1 MKLFIMKNKKLHSMV
16 SNLSLPNYLSTSKQ
30 DIKFFNINT
39 LPFLVY
45 PNGIPCYEANSYL
58 IYKLK
63 FGYSQKYNGG
73 TYRIFAN
80 HLTHFIRFTFSC
92 KRIENF
98 SQFDNNLF
106 SDFMDYLQ
114 DDPYVRSN
122 NQIIS
127 IAYQIIDF
135 LFFIAELYNIN
146 NFIGIGKN
154 NKISLSSKNKKIFR
168 DNKKQR
174 STPSYFHYSFPP
186 PSPKRK
192 RYPVSLDDYNK
203 LLNHINNSTN
213 EALRLRNLCL
223 LQALENTGGRRTE
236 VCSIS
241 MNSLRSA
248 LKSKLNSP
256 LLEIINLKN
265 NRLTKTREIPVSRT
279 FLLNLRFYVQYYRNP
294 ILQKKGINHDYIFIS
309 HTSGQPLQPD
319 TLTTYMN
326 NWSKEANLSSQVC
339 AHMFR
344 HRFITEKFKSLILE
358 HELSNG
364 DEFRKMLLNTYRLKQ
379 IMLEWTGHRSIT
391 SLDTYINLAFDELC
405 EIDKLKERILAT
417 PSNHVINTHINF
429 LEDSLN
435 NNLPIDPIILR
446 ELIDQLKNKTE

>member
-1 MKLFIMKNKKLHSMV
+1 MRMLIMNNKKLYSMV

-30 DIKFFNINT
+30 EIKFLNINT
-39 LPFLVY
+39 LPFLFF
-45 PNGIPCYEANSYL
+45 PNGVPCYEANSYL

-63 FGYSQKYNGG
+63 FGYSHNYNGG

-80 HLTHFIRFTFSC
+80 HLSHFIRFTFFC
-92 KRIENF
+92 KKIKKI
-98 SQFDNNLF
+98 SQFDDDIF

-114 DDPYVRSN
+114 DNPHVRSN
-122 NQIIS
+122 NQIIT
-127 IAYQIIDF
+127 IGYQIIDF
-135 LFFIAELYNIN
+135 LFFVAELYNIN

-154 NKISLSSKNKKIFR
+154 NRISLSIKNKKLSR
-168 DNKKQR
+168 ENNKKR
-174 STPSYFHYSFPP
+174 ANPSYFHYSFPP

-192 RYPVSLDDYNK
+192 RYPVSLDDYNR
-203 LLNHINNSTN
+203 LLNHINSSEN
-213 EALRLRNLCL
+213 EPLRLRNLCI

-248 LKSKLNSP
+248 LKSESNSP

-265 NRLTKTREIPVSRT
+265 NRLIKTREIPVSRT

-379 IMLEWTGHRSIT
+379 IMLEWTGHKSII
-391 SLDTYINLAFDELC
+391 SLDTYINLAFDELS
-405 EIDKLKERILAT
+405 EIDKLKERMMW
-417 PSNHVINTHINF
+417 F
-429 LEDSLN
+429 
-435 NNLPIDPIILR
+435 R
-446 ELIDQLKNKTE
+446 

>member
-1 MKLFIMKNKKLHSMV
+1 MKNKKLYSMV

-30 DIKFFNINT
+30 DIKFFNIDA
-39 LPFLVY
+39 LPFLIY
-45 PNGIPCYEANSYL
+45 PNGVPCYEANSYL

-80 HLTHFIRFTFSC
+80 HLTHFIRFTFYC
-92 KRIENF
+92 KKIENF

-114 DDPYVRSN
+114 DDPDVRSN
-122 NQIIS
+122 NQIIR
-127 IAYQIIDF
+127 IAYQAINF
-135 LFFIAELYNIN
+135 LFFIAELYNLN

-154 NKISLSSKNKKIFR
+154 NKISLSSKNKKVSR
-168 DNKKQR
+168 ENNKLR
-174 STPSYFHYSFPP
+174 SPPSYFHYSFPP
-186 PSPKRK
+186 PSPQRK

-203 LLNHINNSTN
+203 LLNHINYSLN
-213 EALRLRNLCL
+213 EPLRLRNLCL
-223 LQALENTGGRRTE
+223 IQALENTGGRRTE
-236 VCSIS
+236 VCSLS
-241 MNSLRSA
+241 MKSLRSA
-248 LKSKLNSP
+248 LKSESASP
-256 LLEIINLKN
+256 LLEIINLKI

-279 FLLNLRFYVQYYRNP
+279 FLLNLRFYVHYYRNP

-309 HTSGQPLQPD
+309 HTSGHPLQPD

-358 HELSNG
+358 HELTNS

-391 SLDTYINLAFDELC
+391 SLDTYINLAFDELS
-405 EIDKLKERILAT
+405 EIDKLKEKILTT
-417 PSNHVINTHINF
+417 PSNHVINSHIKF
-429 LEDSLN
+429 LENSLN
-435 NNLPIDPIILR
+435 NNFPIDPIILR
-446 ELIDQLKNKTE
+446 ELLDQLKNKIK

>member
-1 MKLFIMKNKKLHSMV
+1 MKNKKLYSMV
-16 SNLSLPNYLSTSKQ
+16 INFSLPNYISTSKQ
-30 DIKFFNINT
+30 DIKFYNLDA
-39 LPFLVY
+39 LPFLLF

-63 FGYSQKYNGG
+63 FGYSENYNGG

-80 HLTHFIRFTFSC
+80 HLSHFIRFTFYC
-92 KRIENF
+92 KEIENF
-98 SQFDNNLF
+98 SQFDDNLF

-114 DDPYVRSN
+114 DDPLVRSN
-122 NQIIS
+122 NQIIN

-135 LFFIAELYNIN
+135 LFFIGELYNIN

-154 NKISLSSKNKKIFR
+154 NKINLSNKNKNVYR
-168 DNKKQR
+168 DNNKKN
-174 STPSYFHYSFPP
+174 SNPNYFHYSFPP

-203 LLNHINNSTN
+203 LLNHINNSDI
-213 EALRLRNLCL
+213 EPLRHRNLCL
-223 LQALENTGGRRTE
+223 LQALENTGGRRSE

-248 LKSKLNSP
+248 LKTDSISP

-279 FLLNLRFYVQYYRNP
+279 FLLNLRFYVQHYRNP

-309 HTSGQPLQPD
+309 HTTGHPLQPD

-326 NWSKEANLSSQVC
+326 NWSKDANLSSKVC

-358 HELSNG
+358 HELSNS
-364 DEFRKMLLNTYRLKQ
+364 DEFRKLLLNTYRLKQ

-391 SLDTYINLAFDELC
+391 SLDTYINLAFDELS
-405 EIDKLKERILAT
+405 EIDELKERILAT

-429 LEDSLN
+429 LENSLN

-446 ELIDQLKNKTE
+446 ELIDQLKK